1 VTVTDR
7 AQKNA
12 QESARE
18 NREHVRTL
26 LRKKQP
32 EFAALL
38 DWLELLDWLDLNFP
52 CLSGRDTMCAESAA
66 DRCS

>member
-7 AQKNA
+7 AQENTDRA
-12 QESARE
+12 QE
-18 NREHVRTL
+18 NREHVRML

-52 CLSGRDTMCAESAA
+52 CLSGRDTMCAQPAA